1 MARMLNQAGALAP
14 PLRRTISADDAH
26 DVAPPTDQSGTSERP
41 ATRIASRDPRSRTTL
56 SARDMRALLFIA
68 MMGTCALYQLG
79 LGVFPLVTEVVVSRC
94 VRRLVRIGL
103 IDTLRWN
110 KIGLNL
116 LKLRAAGRKL
126 ILDTGVEEGKIFM
139 ARWPT
144 ASSLA
149 HRLWIIDS
157 YLALQQLDVKVQVC
171 WMLRRKFAGL
181 QQPIPDVLA
190 RRSDGALLAIE
201 IDRASES
208 VRDVVAPRQSTFSE
222 SLAAIARAA
231 SLRKHL
237 PATTGRL
244 VVDLLPELTGRPT
257 VAALASLFSRTVQWK
272 AQLPSTVREP

>member
-1 MARMLNQAGALAP
+1 MK
-14 PLRRTISADDAH
+14 
-26 DVAPPTDQSGTSERP
+26 
-41 ATRIASRDPRSRTTL
+41 
-56 SARDMRALLFIA
+56 ALLFVA
-68 MMGTCALYQLG
+68 MMGTCAQYQLG
-79 LGVFPLVTEVVVSRC
+79 VGVFPMVTEVVVSRC
-94 VRRLVRIGL
+94 VRRLHRLGL
-103 IDTLRWN
+103 IDALRWN

-116 LKLRAAGRKL
+116 LKLRAAGREL
-126 ILDTGVEEGKIFM
+126 LLDTGIEEAKIFM

-157 YLALQQLDVKVQVC
+157 YLALLQLDVKVQVC

-181 QQPIPDVLA
+181 SQPIADVLA

-222 SLAAIARAA
+222 SLAAIARGAEMTILILTTGERRAA

-244 VVDLLPELTGRPT
+244 VVDLLPDLTGRPT
-257 VAALASLFSRTVQWK
+257 VAALASLFSRTVHWT